1 MDTIQRKLDLVKERF
16 YDEAFLNN
24 RGLGNEVGI
33 HVFSYQ
39 PKEELLVRSFTKQLL
54 KNQDAYNFRIHE
66 YDLYEIFLTIC
77 EEKRVINNIPSMEE
91 KRGKD
96 YLLENLQKFATPE
109 AFISKI
115 NIQDLQKG
123 RDILLL
129 TGIGKVYPFMR
140 SHSILNKIQNEIIDV
155 PIVLF
160 YPGVYTSHEL
170 ELFGKIKDEN
180 YYRAFSL
187 I

>member
-1 MDTIQRKLDLVKERF
+1 MDTIQKKLDKVKERF
-16 YDEAFLNN
+16 SDEAFLNN

-33 HVFSYQ
+33 HVFSYS
-39 PKEELLVRSFTKQLL
+39 PSEEIVVRNFINHLIENMKS
-54 KNQDAYNFRIHE
+54 YNFKIHE
-66 YDLYEIFLTIC
+66 YDLYEMFLEIC
-77 EEKRVINNIPSMEE
+77 EEKQVIDKIPTMED
-91 KRGKD
+91 KKGKD
-96 YLLENLQKFATPE
+96 FLLINLQKFATPE

-115 NIQDLQKG
+115 KIQDLQKG
-123 RDILLL
+123 KDILLL

-140 SHSILNKIQNEIIDV
+140 SHSILNKIQNQIINV

-160 YPGVYTSHEL
+160 YPGVYTGNEL
-170 ELFGKIKDEN
+170 ELFGKIRDEN